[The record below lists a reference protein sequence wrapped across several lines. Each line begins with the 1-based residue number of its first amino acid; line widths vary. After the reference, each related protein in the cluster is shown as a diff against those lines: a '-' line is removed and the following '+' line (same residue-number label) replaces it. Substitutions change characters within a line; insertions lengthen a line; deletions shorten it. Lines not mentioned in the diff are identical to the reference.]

1 MHRWSRLSRFIFLGE
16 GQFSCNRRIR
26 TIASWS
32 IAPSK
37 LYHRGICPSITG
49 TVFPQWVR
57 VRDGIMVRSGRRIF
71 FSQTAQ
77 RILNNT
83 SHPGDHPAHP
93 QIIHRILQTNSCFRD
108 KVRINNDDYDC
119 RQFYRINIQTYYNNT
134 SGNVMADIVL
144 VSSATSL

>member
-57 VRDGIMVRSGRRIF
+57 VRDGIMVISGSAISHFFVGRGGNYCLGSIFLVPYQGYVTCHFDNCLNNINNYSVKILVTFTALFNVLSWEWGYKLMEDFLMHF
-71 FSQTAQ
+71 FS
-77 RILNNT
+77 R
-83 SHPGDHPAHP
+83 
-93 QIIHRILQTNSCFRD
+93 
-108 KVRINNDDYDC
+108 
-119 RQFYRINIQTYYNNT
+119 
-134 SGNVMADIVL
+134 
-144 VSSATSL
+144 